1 MTKRIKKVVAVLVC
15 LSMIFSMMI
24 TTVSATESNT
34 TVYGQTFEGITDV
47 TTAVPSNNPNV
58 RL

>member
-34 TVYGQTFEGITDV
+34 TV
-47 TTAVPSNNPNV
+47 
-58 RL
+58 